1 MPAVS
6 KKQQKF
12 FGMVRAVQKGE
23 MAATTPEI
31 AKAAVDMKKSDV
43 KKFASTKHKGL
54 PEKKK
59 VEEMNNPTNNV
70 QDKKQQSPQDKKMNQ
85 MMIKVLM
92 KKIQALRSGSTTTI
106 SASNHLDGE
115 VIEGYGNPNVGPA
128 LKMARLID
136 RTKPGTKSKRTKIS
150 QYLKRREMDGDK
162 KKYAAIGEGSLHKW
176 FKGSKSKDGK
186 GGWVNVVT
194 GGTCASDEPG
204 EGTPKCVSSSKRA
217 SMSKSERLSAA
228 RRKKKADP
236 GQQQKSGAAKPTY
249 VSTDSPRRKKM
260 KESYSD
266 WRNDLNELKFGEK
279 GKTFFYNDPAARRN
293 TLKQTGKDPGMF
305 DGAGQYMKGKAG
317 TALKGAGKFAKA
329 AAVPVAAG
337 LAVSK
342 GVDSLMKMGKKKK
355 EVKEQNLDENR
366 NKNAA
371 KLRQKRNSNT
381 SNKNTGGVPGDGY
394 IGPKKFNIK
403 NPIKNLG
410 STVQKN
416 IDTQTKRAGDNIG
429 NQISRKV
436 QPAVSSGVADGIKQG
451 ASAVGKAALTGAAT
465 VGTGLAVSKG
475 VDNLMKSRKKKVK
488 REEYSDWR
496 DEVEYID
503 EVTGKA
509 ISMGIK
515 AGAKQIAKR
524 GIKRTA
530 KRAAI
535 KVGGKAGGKA
545 AKKAGNV
552 ASRETKKAAV
562 ETAAAVGKGASQGI
576 KKRKKK
582 L

>member
-1 MPAVS
+1 M
-6 KKQQKF
+6 
-12 FGMVRAVQKGE
+12 
-23 MAATTPEI
+23 
-31 AKAAVDMKKSDV
+31 
-43 KKFASTKHKGL
+43 
-54 PEKKK
+54 
-59 VEEMNNPTNNV
+59 
-70 QDKKQQSPQDKKMNQ
+70 
-85 MMIKVLM
+85 
-92 KKIQALRSGSTTTI
+92 
-106 SASNHLDGE
+106 
-115 VIEGYGNPNVGPA
+115 
-128 LKMARLID
+128 
-136 RTKPGTKSKRTKIS
+136 
-150 QYLKRREMDGDK
+150 
-162 KKYAAIGEGSLHKW
+162 
-176 FKGSKSKDGK
+176 
-186 GGWVNVVT
+186 
-194 GGTCASDEPG
+194 
-204 EGTPKCVSSSKRA
+204 
-217 SMSKSERLSAA
+217 
-228 RRKKKADP
+228 
-236 GQQQKSGAAKPTY
+236 
-249 VSTDSPRRKKM
+249 
-260 KESYSD
+260 
-266 WRNDLNELKFGEK
+266 
-279 GKTFFYNDPAARRN
+279 
-293 TLKQTGKDPGMF
+293 
-305 DGAGQYMKGKAG
+305 
-317 TALKGAGKFAKA
+317 
-329 AAVPVAAG
+329 AAG

-576 KKRKKK
+576 KKRKEKALDKIQKNTEKLFSGEVNESQRGPKTDPTSGLKSTVKAAADTVKGVALVGGAALAAKK
-582 L
+582 ISDNNKKYLIWKKK